1 MPKLSIT
8 ITDEQ
13 KTELDDY
20 IKHKKGFRTLADL
33 ARFAIYQY
41 VNRNTVKH
49 HGDTLHRAPKGD
61 QMGDI
66 K

>member
-41 VNRNTVKH
+41 INRNSVGD
-49 HGDTLHRAPKGD
+49 HGAEQHQPV
-61 QMGDI
+61 
-66 K
+66 